1 MDIVIELPSG
11 TGRPAYQRLA
21 EAIRE
26 GILSGRFRPGERL
39 PPTRTLARNLS
50 LARNTV
56 LEAYEQLIAEGYLSA
71 RHGSGTFVAPDLP
84 DRAFRAEALAVQPS
98 PSLDTAT
105 PGLGAFGRRVLQGEI
120 PAQMAED
127 RSRVSAYEFR
137 YGTPSFDEFPMDA
150 WRTLTK
156 RVLDYPPQDL
166 LGYGPTEGL
175 PALRES
181 LARYLQRS
189 RGVRCDAG
197 QVLVVNGSQQALDL
211 AARVLLDPGDVV
223 AVEEP
228 GYPGARAAFAA
239 AGARLAPVPVDRE
252 GIRVGDL
259 PAPAKL
265 VYVTPSHQFPSGA
278 VMSATRRLEL
288 LEWAAR
294 TGAYII
300 EDDYDS
306 EFRYE
311 GRPLAALQGLD
322 EAGRVI
328 YTGTLSKVLLP
339 ALRLGYMVAPPA
351 LQPAI
356 SGAKWLTDRHVA
368 LLYQAVLA
376 LFIDEGHFER
386 HLRRMRKVYEQ
397 RRIALME
404 AFGQHF
410 GERAAISGSESG
422 MHVLVNLADV
432 RDADAFVKQARE
444 RRVGI
449 YHARPYFLTEPPP
462 GATFLMGY
470 SSVTV
475 DGIREGI
482 GILAEVA
489 RSARLPR

>member
-1 MDIVIELPSG
+1 
-11 TGRPAYQRLA
+11 
-21 EAIRE
+21 
-26 GILSGRFRPGERL
+26 
-39 PPTRTLARNLS
+39 
-50 LARNTV
+50 
-56 LEAYEQLIAEGYLSA
+56 
-71 RHGSGTFVAPDLP
+71 
-84 DRAFRAEALAVQPS
+84 
-98 PSLDTAT
+98 
-105 PGLGAFGRRVLQGEI
+105 
-120 PAQMAED
+120 
-127 RSRVSAYEFR
+127 
-137 YGTPSFDEFPMDA
+137 
-150 WRTLTK
+150 
-156 RVLDYPPQDL
+156 
-166 LGYGPTEGL
+166 
-175 PALRES
+175 
-181 LARYLQRS
+181 
-189 RGVRCDAG
+189 
-197 QVLVVNGSQQALDL
+197 
-211 AARVLLDPGDVV
+211 
-223 AVEEP
+223 
-228 GYPGARAAFAA
+228 
-239 AGARLAPVPVDRE
+239 
-252 GIRVGDL
+252 
-259 PAPAKL
+259 
-265 VYVTPSHQFPSGA
+265 

-356 SGAKWLTDRHVA
+356 SAAKWLTDRHVA

-404 AFGQHF
+404 AFAQHF

-422 MHVLVNLADV
+422 MHVLVNLADI

-449 YHARPYFLTEPPP
+449 YHARPYFMTEPPP

-475 DGIREGI
+475 DGIRQGI

-489 RSARLPR
+489 RTAQD